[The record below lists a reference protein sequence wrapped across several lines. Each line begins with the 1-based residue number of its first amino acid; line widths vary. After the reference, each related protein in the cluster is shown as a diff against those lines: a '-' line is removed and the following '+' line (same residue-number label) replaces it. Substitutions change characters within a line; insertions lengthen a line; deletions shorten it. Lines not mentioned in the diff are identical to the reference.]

1 MAAAFP
7 STPAHS
13 VPPVRSFP
21 IRFLISVL
29 FALPLP
35 AEVIIDT
42 TNGNGG
48 FVSAS
53 TGFNGAPNQWTA
65 QRGVWIAGGN
75 SSLTSSPF
83 GADTTAN
90 SRYIQIHNDQG
101 ETLTSG
107 TTFQVTAGD
116 SIELSFDYFT
126 SGSGNNTSL
135 TVSLWDSVANSTYAI
150 LGTLGTSSPQGSFT
164 TANYSTTASATNNNL
179 RLRFTL
185 TSAGGAGKDFNIDRV
200 HLAGGALPEP
210 AILWGAPF
218 LLGNTPAN
226 VLDAFDAAKNGG
238 GSPSANPTV
247 VQAVNFGYGAV
258 TVNGIGFTSSGGST
272 DFWGAGSTTGTP
284 AGLDSSLDQL
294 LSGHSAVAGTTTY
307 FPITFTGLEI
317 GKNYQVQIIVGHDNR
332 AGLTGRQYEV
342 SFGGTDFTSGGS
354 PPVLTRGAQLAA
366 GSFDTVVGSFMA
378 AEPALTINLRSKGGL
393 AANSDPAVSAYVL
406 IGDPPPPLPPVEYAT
421 VHQLESSDT
430 SSRIMEKAA
439 KTLPRPNQV
448 TWQRMEQTYFIH
460 FGVNT
465 FRSVEWGTGYE
476 NPTLFNPT
484 ALDASQWVREIKQA
498 GGKQVLLVAKH
509 HDGFCLWP
517 SRYTAQDVASSPW
530 LGGAGDVVRAVSD
543 ACQAQGLKFGVY
555 VSPADLHQIHADE
568 IAGNPEGYY
577 GNGSANQI
585 STIPTDPASFK
596 TNPANGRAPTAGF
609 GSHTYQVNDY
619 NRYFL
624 NQLYELLTE
633 YGPVH
638 QVWFDGANPEPGI
651 SETHDY
657 AKWYDLIRKL
667 KPDIVIGIGGD
678 DARWVGNEHGTAR
691 ETEWSVIPKPMAD
704 PTTSDLGSRSK
715 LTIGSTLSWFP
726 AEADVPILNGWF
738 WSPSKTPKG
747 VSSLLDIYYNSV
759 GRNANLLLNLSPDT
773 RGLIPDN
780 QLASLRPFGQIVRN
794 TFAANHVYGAAASA
808 PADSQR
814 PATHLLDGDADS
826 FWESADSATTAELVL
841 DLPAARTFDVVSLQE
856 PIAYRGQRIEGFA
869 MDSWDGSTWV
879 NQAIGTTVGYKRLL
893 KLPGPI
899 TTSRVRIRITA
910 CRLNPSLAE
919 VGFFKEA
926 VSIAAP
932 TISNRNAQGMV
943 AITGPNGLSIRY
955 TIDGSEP
962 GSDSTIYTGPV
973 SLPLGGTVRAV
984 AIGGDGL
991 PGIEASRAFPGI
1003 ATTGWIADAD
1013 EQTQAAALAID
1024 DNPDTIW
1031 AATSANTPHWL
1042 RIDMGAPR
1050 WISGFTYLPPAAGG
1064 AGTVTSY
1071 RFETSD
1077 NGLDWTLRSEGNF
1090 GNMANNPV
1098 RQDVNFEAVRTRWFR
1113 FTVTGEVASGTAARV
1128 AEFSVLPAG
1137 FDAWKRDLGQS
1148 WLQPGDLLEERQTA
1162 FSRYA
1167 FGSRGGIVSANRT
1180 TTGRLSVLLR
1190 TRAGLP
1196 DVSSSFEISQNLEA
1210 WTAPT
1215 ESFIQQSSSLG
1226 EWEETQW
1233 SVGFPPEWPAG
1244 FARGTLRPR

>member
-1 MAAAFP
+1 MAALFP
-7 STPAHS
+7 AIPEHS
-13 VPPVRSFP
+13 VHP
-21 IRFLISVL
+21 IRSLPFRFIISVL
-29 FALPLP
+29 FALPLQ
-35 AEVIIDT
+35 ADVIIDAL
-42 TNGNGG
+42 NGNGG

-53 TGFNGAPNQWTA
+53 TGFNGSPNQWTA
-65 QRGVWIAGGN
+65 QRGVWLAGGN

-83 GADTTAN
+83 GADTAAN

-101 ETLTSG
+101 ETLTSD
-107 TTFQVTAGD
+107 TTFQATAGD
-116 SIELSFDYFT
+116 TIELSFDYST

-135 TVSLWDSVANSTYAI
+135 TVSLWDAAANSTYAV
-150 LGTLGTSSPQGSFT
+150 LGTLGTASPQGSFT
-164 TANYSTTASATNNNL
+164 TTTYSTTASATNNNL

-200 HLAGGALPEP
+200 HLAGGTLPGP
-210 AILWGAPF
+210 AITWGAPF

-226 VLDAFDAAKNGG
+226 VLDTFDAAKNGG
-238 GSPSANPTV
+238 GTPSSNPTV
-247 VQAVNFGYGAV
+247 IQAVNFGYGGI
-258 TVNGIGFTSSGGST
+258 TVNGIGFTTSGGST
-272 DFWGAGSTTGTP
+272 DFWGAGSTAGTP
-284 AGLDSSLDQL
+284 AGLDPSLDQL
-294 LSGHSAVAGTTTY
+294 LSGHSAAAGTTTY
-307 FPITFTGLEI
+307 FPVTFTGLEI
-317 GKNYQVQIIVGHDNR
+317 GKNYQVQLIVGHDNR
-332 AGLTGRQYEV
+332 TGLTGRQYEV

-354 PPVLTRGAQLAA
+354 PPVLTRGAQLAS
-366 GSFDTVVGSFMA
+366 GSFDTVVGSFTA
-378 AEPALTINLRSKGGL
+378 AESAITVNLRSKGGL
-393 AANSDPAVSAYVL
+393 ATNTDPAVSAYVL
-406 IGDPPPPLPPVEYAT
+406 IGDPPPPLPPIEYAT
-421 VHQLESSDT
+421 VHQLESADT
-430 SSRIMEKAA
+430 SARIIEKAA

-465 FRSVEWGTGYE
+465 FQGTEWGSGYE
-476 NPTLFNPT
+476 NPAIFNPT
-484 ALDASQWVREIKQA
+484 ALDAAQWVREIKQA
-498 GGKQVLLVAKH
+498 GGKQVMLVAKH

-517 SRYTAQDVASSPW
+517 SRYTAQDVGSSPW
-530 LGGAGDVVRAVSD
+530 LGGAGDVVRAVSE

-568 IAGNPEGYY
+568 IAGNPEGFY
-577 GNGSANQI
+577 GNGSAVQT

-596 TNPANGRAPTAGF
+596 TDPATGRASTEGF

-638 QVWFDGANPEPGI
+638 QIWFDGANPEPGI

-667 KPDIVIGIGGD
+667 RPDIVIGIGGD
-678 DARWVGNEHGTAR
+678 DARWVGNEHGSAR

-704 PTTSDLGSRSK
+704 PTTSDLGGRSK

-738 WSPSKTPKG
+738 WSPSKTPKS
-747 VSSLLDIYYNSV
+747 VSSLLGIYYTSV
-759 GRNANLLLNLSPDT
+759 GRNANLLLNLSPDS

-780 QLASLRPFGQIVRN
+780 QLSTLRPFGQIVRN
-794 TFAANHVYGAAASA
+794 TFATNHANGASVTA
-808 PADSQR
+808 PTDSQR
-814 PATHLLDGDADS
+814 PAANLLDADPDS
-826 FWESADSATTAELVL
+826 FWESADATTTAELIL

-856 PIAYRGQRIEGFA
+856 PIASRGQRIEGFA
-869 MDSWDGSTWV
+869 VDSWDGSAWV
-879 NQAIGTTVGYKRLL
+879 AQATGTTVGYKRLL
-893 KLPGPI
+893 KLTGPL

-919 VGFFKEA
+919 VGLFKEA

-932 TISNRNAQGMV
+932 TIANRDMQGEV
-943 AITGPNGLSIRY
+943 AITGPAGLAIRY
-955 TIDGSEP
+955 TLDGSEP
-962 GSDSTIYTGPV
+962 GLASMVYSGPV
-973 SLPLGGTVRAV
+973 SLPLGGTLRAV

-1013 EQTQAAALAID
+1013 EQTQAAAFGID
-1024 DNPDTIW
+1024 GDPATSW
-1031 AATSANTPHWL
+1031 AATSAATPHWL
-1042 RIDMGAPR
+1042 RIDMGSPR
-1050 WISGFTYLPPAAGG
+1050 WIAGFTYQPPAAGG

-1077 NGLDWTLRSEGNF
+1077 NGLAWTLRSAGTF

-1098 RQDVNFEAVRTRWFR
+1098 RQDVTFEAVKTRWFR
-1113 FTVTGEVASGTAARV
+1113 LTVLGDVGSGTSAKA
-1128 AEFSVLPAG
+1128 AEFSVLAAG

-1148 WLQPGDLLEERQTA
+1148 GLQPGDVLDDGRTA
-1162 FSRYA
+1162 LSRYV
-1167 FGSRGGIVSANRT
+1167 FGSDGGIVSANRT
-1180 TTGRLSVLLR
+1180 APGSLSVILR

-1196 DVSSSFEISQNLEA
+1196 DISPAFEISHNLAA
-1210 WTAPT
+1210 WTTPT
-1215 ESFIQQSSSLG
+1215 ESPIQESSTPG
-1226 EWEETQW
+1226 TWEETQW
-1233 SVGFPPEWPAG
+1233 SVEIPPEWPTA
-1244 FARGTLRPR
+1244 FARGVLSLR